1 MKVLLVEDNK
11 RLGPL
16 IQQNLKKD
24 NFITDIA
31 LNLEEADE
39 CLKNFKYDLMLLDL
53 NLPDGDGT
61 QFLKRIR
68 DRKEYLPVLILTANT
83 LISSKIKG
91 LEIGADD
98 YVTKP
103 FQHEELVAR
112 MRSILRRPQ
121 IQVSKII
128 NVGNTDFNLE
138 TLEVKILNKPIKI
151 AKREALILKTLV
163 QKLSK
168 LVTLNEIQDKNYPI
182 DKDLSSNAIEVSI
195 HRLRKI
201 LKKSNANLAI
211 KNSRGIGYKLN
222 II

>member
-53 NLPDGDGT
+53 NLPDGDGI
-61 QFLKRIR
+61 QFLKKVR
-68 DRKEYLPVLILTANT
+68 DRKQYLPVLILTANA
-83 LISSKIKG
+83 LICSKIKG

-121 IQVSKII
+121 TQVNQIT
-128 NVGNTDFNLE
+128 NVGNIDFNLD
-138 TLEVKILNKPIKI
+138 TLEIKILNQPIKM
-151 AKREALILKTLV
+151 AKREALILKTLL
-163 QKLSK
+163 QKLNK
-168 LVTLNEIQDKNYPI
+168 LVTLNEIQDKNYSI

-201 LKKSNANLAI
+201 LKKTKANIEI
-211 KNSRGIGYKLN
+211 KNSRGIGYKL
-222 II
+222 ILI

>member
-53 NLPDGDGT
+53 NLPDGDGI

-68 DRKEYLPVLILTANT
+68 DRKEYMPVLILTANA

-128 NVGNTDFNLE
+128 NVGNTDFNFE

-168 LVTLNEIQDKNYPI
+168 LVTLNEIQDKNYAI

-211 KNSRGIGYKLN
+211 KNSRGIGYKL
-222 II
+222 III

>member
-53 NLPDGDGT
+53 NLPDGDGI
-61 QFLKRIR
+61 QFLQKVR
-68 DRKEYLPVLILTANT
+68 DRKQYLPVLILTANA

-121 IQVSKII
+121 TQVNQIT
-128 NVGNTDFNLE
+128 NVGNIDFNLD
-138 TLEVKILNKPIKI
+138 TLEIKILNQPVKM
-151 AKREALILKTLV
+151 AKREALILKTLL
-163 QKLSK
+163 QKFNK
-168 LVTLNEIQDKNYPI
+168 LVTLNEIQDKNYGI

-201 LKKSNANLAI
+201 LKKTKANIEI
-211 KNSRGIGYKLN
+211 KNSRGIGYKL
-222 II
+222 ILI

>member
-168 LVTLNEIQDKNYPI
+168 LVTLNEIQDKNYLI
-182 DKDLSSNAIEVSI
+182 DKEGKIIGKNLRGEALQSTLKDLFTS
-195 HRLRKI
+195 K
-201 LKKSNANLAI
+201 
-211 KNSRGIGYKLN
+211 
-222 II
+222 

>member
-11 RLGPL
+11 RLGPF

-53 NLPDGDGT
+53 NLPDGDGI

-68 DRKEYLPVLILTANT
+68 DRKEYLPVLILTANA

-128 NVGNTDFNLE
+128 NVGNTDFNFE

-168 LVTLNEIQDKNYPI
+168 LVTLNEIQDKNYAI

-211 KNSRGIGYKLN
+211 KNSRGIGYKL
-222 II
+222 III